1 MVSRQS
7 PRTSWNRGCLKG
19 KVVGRCKQV
28 VAALQVLSQV
38 LLYQAHGCWC
48 FHDFLHD
55 SMFFIWIPSLSL
67 LCVLVDMVLCYK
79 IQRVPGKF
87 LECILLG
94 PKPAEEVHEAVQLSW
109 ASRLFWCGAELSKM
123 TLARRILHR
132 NVSRSASACL
142 CNRQTDAWSL
152 YVLCKINWEVWVIS
166 HIFNLQLLGIKW
178 ECPCLK
184 VSSFMQPRWN
194 DLCLSVFI
202 VVARSIPVTL
212 FHSKFEKCS
221 NHNASVHDPRRCVL
235 DVA

>member
-19 KVVGRCKQV
+19 KVVGRCKPV

-38 LLYQAHGCWC
+38 VLYCIRQAGVGVSMKFYNMFQSYVTVLL
-48 FHDFLHD
+48 LD
-55 SMFFIWIPSLSL
+55 SVSVSGPL
-67 LCVLVDMVLCYK
+67 L
-79 IQRVPGKF
+79 Q
-87 LECILLG
+87 
-94 PKPAEEVHEAVQLSW
+94 EVQEAVQLSW

-132 NVSRSASACL
+132 NVSRGASACL

-152 YVLCKINWEVWVIS
+152 YVLCNINWEVWVIS

-194 DLCLSVFI
+194 DLCLSIFI

-221 NHNASVHDPRRCVL
+221 NHNASVHDPRRYVL
-235 DVA
+235 DIA